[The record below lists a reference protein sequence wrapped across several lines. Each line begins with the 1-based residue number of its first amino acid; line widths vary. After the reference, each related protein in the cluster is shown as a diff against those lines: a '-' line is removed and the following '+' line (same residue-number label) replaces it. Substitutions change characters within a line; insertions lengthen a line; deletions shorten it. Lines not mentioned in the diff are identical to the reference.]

1 MTSGDEPMGIVYSV
15 TRFGRRCAMRSSM
28 ILLVTSSIRAQE
40 LAERLE
46 HDLAEG
52 VMTTESLAEAAQR
65 LLERDFEA
73 AIIEQ
78 WMADEAAE
86 ESDALFSRLGLA
98 EPILVNFA
106 VSGLDRILREVRV
119 KLARRR
125 RLLMTMRAEMER
137 QLRNEMKGTITA
149 LLVSCE
155 LALQSQGLPDVAEN
169 KLRTVDELARELSA
183 RLSLS

>member
-1 MTSGDEPMGIVYSV
+1 
-15 TRFGRRCAMRSSM
+15 
-28 ILLVTSSIRAQE
+28 
-40 LAERLE
+40 
-46 HDLAEG
+46 
-52 VMTTESLAEAAQR
+52 
-65 LLERDFEA
+65 
-73 AIIEQ
+73 
-78 WMADEAAE
+78 
-86 ESDALFSRLGLA
+86 
-98 EPILVNFA
+98 
-106 VSGLDRILREVRV
+106 LDRILREVRV
-119 KLARRR
+119 KLVRRR